1 MGVRLLV
8 LTVLSVALMVVDAR
22 FTLLKPVRS
31 QMSLVLMESYWIT
44 DLPQRLWQGV
54 ASQFGSRTE
63 LVAENEKLKTE
74 NLLLQGRMQ
83 KLAALTEQNVRLRE
97 LLNSSALV
105 NEKVEVAE
113 LIGMDPNP
121 FTHRIIINKGERD
134 GVVLGQPVLDAR
146 GLMGQV
152 VELMPYTSR
161 VLLLTDTTHS
171 IPVQVNRNGLRAIA
185 SGTGNPERLELRHVA
200 DTADIKEGDLLVS
213 SGLGQRFPA
222 GYPVATV
229 KEVIHDSGQPFAIVR
244 AVPTAALNRSRYLLL
259 VFSDNRTPEERAN
272 DAAVAQEAQDRQ
284 GGESAAP
291 ATAAPAPVPAT
302 VPETSSAC
310 TCDGGSGH
318 HADGHRTCR
327 ARCETDPLGH
337 PRARRAACS
346 ASPARRQ
353 TASLHAGHRA
363 SPRGSTRRMSSTQS
377 GNGWMV
383 WLTFAIGLLLSVSPL
398 PQFMEILRPLW
409 LALLLAFWALAL
421 PHKVGMVTA
430 WCLGLAEDVLYGTL
444 LGQNA
449 LILTLITFLVLS
461 LQQRLRMFPMWQQ
474 CLVILVIFG
483 LAQLVQLWLSA
494 LTGNRQPTLA
504 LVLPALVSA
513 LLWPWVSFGLR
524 GLRLRF
530 KIN

>member
-1 MGVRLLV
+1 LGVRLLV
-8 LTVLSVALMVVDAR
+8 LVVLSVTLMVVDAR
-22 FTLLKPVRS
+22 FTLLKPLRS
-31 QMSLVLMESYWIT
+31 QMSLVLMQSYWVT

-74 NLLLQGRMQ
+74 GLLLQGRLQ

-121 FTHRIIINKGERD
+121 FTHRILINKGERD

-161 VLLLTDTTHS
+161 VLLLTDSTHS

-259 VFSDNRTPEERAN
+259 VFTDGRSPEQRASDAAQAQEAADRQGQPVAPATLAPVVAPAATVAP
-272 DAAVAQEAQDRQ
+272 AAVAPV
-284 GGESAAP
+284 AP
-291 ATAAPAPVPAT
+291 ATAAPARGANNAHPTAT
-302 VPETSSAC
+302 HSSS
-310 TCDGGSGH
+310 TGRSGNGRNH
-318 HADGHRTCR
+318 STA
-327 ARCETDPLGH
+327 P
-337 PRARRAACS
+337 
-346 ASPARRQ
+346 ASPAPATTTPVG
-353 TASLHAGHRA
+353 TAPA
-363 SPRGSTRRMSSTQS
+363 SAAPATPVARPAATRESR
-377 GNGWMV
+377 
-383 WLTFAIGLLLSVSPL
+383 
-398 PQFMEILRPLW
+398 
-409 LALLLAFWALAL
+409 
-421 PHKVGMVTA
+421 
-430 WCLGLAEDVLYGTL
+430 
-444 LGQNA
+444 
-449 LILTLITFLVLS
+449 
-461 LQQRLRMFPMWQQ
+461 
-474 CLVILVIFG
+474 
-483 LAQLVQLWLSA
+483 
-494 LTGNRQPTLA
+494 
-504 LVLPALVSA
+504 
-513 LLWPWVSFGLR
+513 
-524 GLRLRF
+524 
-530 KIN
+530 

>member
-1 MGVRLLV
+1 MLV
-8 LTVLSVALMVVDAR
+8 VLSVAVMVVDAR

-31 QMSLVLMESYWIT
+31 QMSLVLMQSYWIA
-44 DLPQRLWQGV
+44 DLPERLYQGV

-63 LVAENEKLKTE
+63 LAADNEKLKTE
-74 NLLLQGRMQ
+74 NLLLQGRLQ

-259 VFSDNRTPEERAN
+259 VFSDGRSPEERAA
-272 DAAVAQEAQDRQ
+272 DAAQQQESL
-284 GGESAAP
+284 EHPSADPAVVPSATLP
-291 ATAAPAPVPAT
+291 ATTPAAATAAKPAATSPAKPATTRAAPAPAATPAATPAAAPTKTPAT
-302 VPETSSAC
+302 KAVAKPPAKPAATKTPATAPET
-310 TCDGGSGH
+310 
-318 HADGHRTCR
+318 
-327 ARCETDPLGH
+327 
-337 PRARRAACS
+337 PR
-346 ASPARRQ
+346 
-353 TASLHAGHRA
+353 
-363 SPRGSTRRMSSTQS
+363 
-377 GNGWMV
+377 
-383 WLTFAIGLLLSVSPL
+383 
-398 PQFMEILRPLW
+398 
-409 LALLLAFWALAL
+409 
-421 PHKVGMVTA
+421 
-430 WCLGLAEDVLYGTL
+430 
-444 LGQNA
+444 
-449 LILTLITFLVLS
+449 
-461 LQQRLRMFPMWQQ
+461 QREE
-474 CLVILVIFG
+474 
-483 LAQLVQLWLSA
+483 
-494 LTGNRQPTLA
+494 
-504 LVLPALVSA
+504 
-513 LLWPWVSFGLR
+513 
-524 GLRLRF
+524 
-530 KIN
+530 

>member
-1 MGVRLLV
+1 VRLLV
-8 LTVLSVALMVVDAR
+8 LVVLSVALMVVDAR

-31 QMSLVLMESYWIT
+31 QMSLVLMQSYWIT

-259 VFSDNRTPEERAN
+259 VFSDTRTPEERAN
-272 DAAVAQEAQDRQ
+272 DAAQAQESLDAQ
-284 GGESAAP
+284 GGGPVIPATVPKPALVPSAVAAP
-291 ATAAPAPVPAT
+291 ATPAAATPAAPATTPPAATPVKPTATHPAAPKPPAT
-302 VPETSSAC
+302 VP
-310 TCDGGSGH
+310 
-318 HADGHRTCR
+318 
-327 ARCETDPLGH
+327 
-337 PRARRAACS
+337 AA
-346 ASPARRQ
+346 AKPPA
-353 TASLHAGHRA
+353 
-363 SPRGSTRRMSSTQS
+363 
-377 GNGWMV
+377 
-383 WLTFAIGLLLSVSPL
+383 
-398 PQFMEILRPLW
+398 
-409 LALLLAFWALAL
+409 
-421 PHKVGMVTA
+421 
-430 WCLGLAEDVLYGTL
+430 
-444 LGQNA
+444 
-449 LILTLITFLVLS
+449 
-461 LQQRLRMFPMWQQ
+461 
-474 CLVILVIFG
+474 
-483 LAQLVQLWLSA
+483 AQ
-494 LTGNRQPTLA
+494 
-504 LVLPALVSA
+504 PAVVKPAAKPPVSA
-513 LLWPWVSFGLR
+513 PATPGGR
-524 GLRLRF
+524 E
-530 KIN
+530 

>member
-1 MGVRLLV
+1 MLV
-8 LTVLSVALMVVDAR
+8 VLSVALMVVDAR

-31 QMSLVLMESYWIT
+31 QMSMLMEAYTVT
-44 DLPQRLWQGV
+44 DLPDRFWQFV
-54 ASQFGSRTE
+54 SSQLGSRTE
-63 LVAENEKLKTE
+63 LVADNEKLKTE
-74 NLLLQGRMQ
+74 NLLLQGRLQ

-113 LIGMDPNP
+113 LIGIDPNP

-259 VFSDNRTPEERAN
+259 VFSDSRTPEERAN
-272 DAAVAQEAQDRQ
+272 DAAKAEEALHQPGGIIEAPKPAVTPAPAATPAVAPAATTH
-284 GGESAAP
+284 AAP
-291 ATAAPAPVPAT
+291 AAAAKPPVHTAPARPAA
-302 VPETSSAC
+302 VKP
-310 TCDGGSGH
+310 
-318 HADGHRTCR
+318 
-327 ARCETDPLGH
+327 P
-337 PRARRAACS
+337 AA
-346 ASPARRQ
+346 
-353 TASLHAGHRA
+353 T
-363 SPRGSTRRMSSTQS
+363 TQ
-377 GNGWMV
+377 GR
-383 WLTFAIGLLLSVSPL
+383 
-398 PQFMEILRPLW
+398 E
-409 LALLLAFWALAL
+409 
-421 PHKVGMVTA
+421 
-430 WCLGLAEDVLYGTL
+430 
-444 LGQNA
+444 
-449 LILTLITFLVLS
+449 
-461 LQQRLRMFPMWQQ
+461 
-474 CLVILVIFG
+474 
-483 LAQLVQLWLSA
+483 
-494 LTGNRQPTLA
+494 
-504 LVLPALVSA
+504 
-513 LLWPWVSFGLR
+513 
-524 GLRLRF
+524 
-530 KIN
+530 

>member
-8 LTVLSVALMVVDAR
+8 LVVLSVALMVVDAR

-31 QMSLVLMESYWIT
+31 QMSLVLMQTYWIT
-44 DLPQRLWQGV
+44 DLPQRLFQGV

-259 VFSDNRTPEERAN
+259 VFSDSRSPEERAN
-272 DAAVAQEAQDRQ
+272 DAAQAQEAEKN
-284 GGESAAP
+284 GEPLPIIPATVPKPVAVPAVAPTATPVPTATQPAAPTPASGAVKKPAPVVTPAAATPPAAAP
-291 ATAAPAPVPAT
+291 ATT
-302 VPETSSAC
+302 RE
-310 TCDGGSGH
+310 
-318 HADGHRTCR
+318 
-327 ARCETDPLGH
+327 
-337 PRARRAACS
+337 
-346 ASPARRQ
+346 RQ
-353 TASLHAGHRA
+353 
-363 SPRGSTRRMSSTQS
+363 
-377 GNGWMV
+377 
-383 WLTFAIGLLLSVSPL
+383 
-398 PQFMEILRPLW
+398 
-409 LALLLAFWALAL
+409 
-421 PHKVGMVTA
+421 
-430 WCLGLAEDVLYGTL
+430 
-444 LGQNA
+444 
-449 LILTLITFLVLS
+449 
-461 LQQRLRMFPMWQQ
+461 
-474 CLVILVIFG
+474 
-483 LAQLVQLWLSA
+483 
-494 LTGNRQPTLA
+494 
-504 LVLPALVSA
+504 
-513 LLWPWVSFGLR
+513 
-524 GLRLRF
+524 
-530 KIN
+530 

>member
-1 MGVRLLV
+1 MLV
-8 LTVLSVALMVVDAR
+8 VLSVAVMVVDAR
-22 FTLLKPVRS
+22 FTVLKPVRS
-31 QMSLVLMESYWIT
+31 QMSLVLMQSYWIA
-44 DLPQRLWQGV
+44 DLPERLYQGV

-63 LVAENEKLKTE
+63 LAADNEKLKTE
-74 NLLLQGRMQ
+74 NLLLQGRLQ

-259 VFSDNRTPEERAN
+259 VFSDGRSPEERAA
-272 DAAVAQEAQDRQ
+272 DAAQQQESLEHPSSDPAVVPSATLPAATPAAATAVKPGATTPAKPASTPATTPAATPAAAPTKTPATKPVAKPPAKP
-284 GGESAAP
+284 AATKPPATAP
-291 ATAAPAPVPAT
+291 ATSAPAR
-302 VPETSSAC
+302 E
-310 TCDGGSGH
+310 
-318 HADGHRTCR
+318 
-327 ARCETDPLGH
+327 
-337 PRARRAACS
+337 
-346 ASPARRQ
+346 
-353 TASLHAGHRA
+353 
-363 SPRGSTRRMSSTQS
+363 SPR
-377 GNGWMV
+377 
-383 WLTFAIGLLLSVSPL
+383 
-398 PQFMEILRPLW
+398 
-409 LALLLAFWALAL
+409 
-421 PHKVGMVTA
+421 
-430 WCLGLAEDVLYGTL
+430 
-444 LGQNA
+444 
-449 LILTLITFLVLS
+449 
-461 LQQRLRMFPMWQQ
+461 QREE
-474 CLVILVIFG
+474 
-483 LAQLVQLWLSA
+483 
-494 LTGNRQPTLA
+494 
-504 LVLPALVSA
+504 
-513 LLWPWVSFGLR
+513 
-524 GLRLRF
+524 
-530 KIN
+530 

>member
-8 LTVLSVALMVVDAR
+8 LVVLSVALMVVDAR

-31 QMSLVLMESYWIT
+31 QMSLVLMQTYWVT
-44 DLPQRLWQGV
+44 DLPQRLVQGV

-152 VELMPYTSR
+152 VELMPNTSR

-171 IPVQVNRNGLRAIA
+171 IPIQVNRNGLRAIA
-185 SGTGNPERLELRHVA
+185 SGTGNPERLELRHVP
-200 DTADIKEGDLLVS
+200 DTADIKVGDLLAS

-229 KEVIHDSGQPFAIVR
+229 NEVIHDSGQPFAIVR

-259 VFSDNRTPEERAN
+259 VFSDSRTPEERAN
-272 DAAVAQEAQDRQ
+272 DAAQAQEAEQK
-284 GGESAAP
+284 GEAGPIVPATVPKPAP
-291 ATAAPAPVPAT
+291 TTPAPTAAPAPAAPAATDPKTVKKPAPAAAKPPAAAPAT
-302 VPETSSAC
+302 
-310 TCDGGSGH
+310 
-318 HADGHRTCR
+318 
-327 ARCETDPLGH
+327 
-337 PRARRAACS
+337 
-346 ASPARRQ
+346 
-353 TASLHAGHRA
+353 
-363 SPRGSTRRMSSTQS
+363 TRER
-377 GNGWMV
+377 
-383 WLTFAIGLLLSVSPL
+383 
-398 PQFMEILRPLW
+398 E
-409 LALLLAFWALAL
+409 
-421 PHKVGMVTA
+421 
-430 WCLGLAEDVLYGTL
+430 
-444 LGQNA
+444 
-449 LILTLITFLVLS
+449 
-461 LQQRLRMFPMWQQ
+461 
-474 CLVILVIFG
+474 
-483 LAQLVQLWLSA
+483 
-494 LTGNRQPTLA
+494 
-504 LVLPALVSA
+504 
-513 LLWPWVSFGLR
+513 
-524 GLRLRF
+524 
-530 KIN
+530 

>member
-8 LTVLSVALMVVDAR
+8 LVVLSVALMVVDAR
-22 FTLLKPVRS
+22 FALLKPVRS
-31 QMSLVLMESYWIT
+31 QMSLVLMQTYWIT
-44 DLPQRLWQGV
+44 DLPQRLYQGV

-272 DAAVAQEAQDRQ
+272 DAAQAQEAEDQKN
-284 GGESAAP
+284 GTAP
-291 ATAAPAPVPAT
+291 IIPAT
-302 VPETSSAC
+302 VPK
-310 TCDGGSGH
+310 
-318 HADGHRTCR
+318 
-327 ARCETDPLGH
+327 
-337 PRARRAACS
+337 
-346 ASPARRQ
+346 PAPA
-353 TASLHAGHRA
+353 TPAVVPA
-363 SPRGSTRRMSSTQS
+363 
-377 GNGWMV
+377 
-383 WLTFAIGLLLSVSPL
+383 
-398 PQFMEILRPLW
+398 
-409 LALLLAFWALAL
+409 
-421 PHKVGMVTA
+421 VTA
-430 WCLGLAEDVLYGTL
+430 PVATPVKPAAHPVKPAATKPP
-444 LGQNA
+444 A
-449 LILTLITFLVLS
+449 STPAAATPATKPPAAPAARPATTAPATTR
-461 LQQRLRMFPMWQQ
+461 QREE
-474 CLVILVIFG
+474 
-483 LAQLVQLWLSA
+483 
-494 LTGNRQPTLA
+494 
-504 LVLPALVSA
+504 
-513 LLWPWVSFGLR
+513 
-524 GLRLRF
+524 
-530 KIN
+530 

>member
-1 MGVRLLV
+1 MLV
-8 LTVLSVALMVVDAR
+8 VLSVALMVVDAR

-31 QMSLVLMESYWIT
+31 QMSLVLMQSYWIT

-259 VFSDNRTPEERAN
+259 VFSDNRTAEERAN
-272 DAAVAQEAQDRQ
+272 DAAQAQEAQDQQ
-284 GGESAAP
+284 GGT
-291 ATAAPAPVPAT
+291 ATPVVPAT
-302 VPETSSAC
+302 VPKPVVPTTPA
-310 TCDGGSGH
+310 TATAPAAPAAAPATPAATTPVKPVAHPAPVKPAATRPAAPKPPAAAPAPTGG
-318 HADGHRTCR
+318 R
-327 ARCETDPLGH
+327 E
-337 PRARRAACS
+337 
-346 ASPARRQ
+346 
-353 TASLHAGHRA
+353 
-363 SPRGSTRRMSSTQS
+363 
-377 GNGWMV
+377 
-383 WLTFAIGLLLSVSPL
+383 
-398 PQFMEILRPLW
+398 
-409 LALLLAFWALAL
+409 
-421 PHKVGMVTA
+421 
-430 WCLGLAEDVLYGTL
+430 
-444 LGQNA
+444 
-449 LILTLITFLVLS
+449 
-461 LQQRLRMFPMWQQ
+461 
-474 CLVILVIFG
+474 
-483 LAQLVQLWLSA
+483 
-494 LTGNRQPTLA
+494 
-504 LVLPALVSA
+504 
-513 LLWPWVSFGLR
+513 
-524 GLRLRF
+524 
-530 KIN
+530 

>member
-1 MGVRLLV
+1 MRLLV
-8 LTVLSVALMVVDAR
+8 LVVLSVALMVVDAR
-22 FTLLKPVRS
+22 FTVLKPLRS
-31 QMSLVLMESYWIT
+31 QMSLVLMQSYWVV
-44 DLPQRLWQGV
+44 DLPQRLYQGV

-63 LVAENEKLKTE
+63 LLAENEKLKTE
-74 NLLLQGRMQ
+74 ALLLQGRLQ

-259 VFSDNRTPEERAN
+259 VFSDGRSPEERAAE
-272 DAAVAQEAQDRQ
+272 AAQAQESAEKAAEPAATQ
-284 GGESAAP
+284 GSGTTAPAATAPVKPGAAP
-291 ATAAPAPVPAT
+291 AATTPVKPGTAAPTHSPTTPAT
-302 VPETSSAC
+302 TAPKPASKPASKPPAKPASTPATPPAVTKPPAAAPAATRERI
-310 TCDGGSGH
+310 DG
-318 HADGHRTCR
+318 
-327 ARCETDPLGH
+327 
-337 PRARRAACS
+337 
-346 ASPARRQ
+346 
-353 TASLHAGHRA
+353 
-363 SPRGSTRRMSSTQS
+363 
-377 GNGWMV
+377 
-383 WLTFAIGLLLSVSPL
+383 
-398 PQFMEILRPLW
+398 
-409 LALLLAFWALAL
+409 
-421 PHKVGMVTA
+421 
-430 WCLGLAEDVLYGTL
+430 
-444 LGQNA
+444 
-449 LILTLITFLVLS
+449 
-461 LQQRLRMFPMWQQ
+461 
-474 CLVILVIFG
+474 
-483 LAQLVQLWLSA
+483 
-494 LTGNRQPTLA
+494 
-504 LVLPALVSA
+504 
-513 LLWPWVSFGLR
+513 
-524 GLRLRF
+524 
-530 KIN
+530 

>member
-1 MGVRLLV
+1 MGVRFLV
-8 LTVLSVALMVVDAR
+8 LAVLSVALMVVDAR
-22 FTLLKPVRS
+22 FDVLKPARS
-31 QMSLVLMESYWIT
+31 QMSLVLMDAYWVT
-44 DLPQRLWQGV
+44 DLPERLWQGV
-54 ASQFGSRTE
+54 SSQFGSRTE

-113 LIGMDPNP
+113 LIGVDPNP

-134 GVVLGQPVLDAR
+134 GVILGQPVLDAR

-259 VFSDNRTPEERAN
+259 VFSDTRTPEERAN
-272 DAAVAQEAQDRQ
+272 DAAQAQESLDAQ
-284 GGESAAP
+284 GGG
-291 ATAAPAPVPAT
+291 PVIPAT
-302 VPETSSAC
+302 VPK
-310 TCDGGSGH
+310 
-318 HADGHRTCR
+318 
-327 ARCETDPLGH
+327 LV
-337 PRARRAACS
+337 
-346 ASPARRQ
+346 SPAAAVTPAAPAAAPAA
-353 TASLHAGHRA
+353 TAPAA
-363 SPRGSTRRMSSTQS
+363 APAAT
-377 GNGWMV
+377 
-383 WLTFAIGLLLSVSPL
+383 AP
-398 PQFMEILRPLW
+398 
-409 LALLLAFWALAL
+409 A
-421 PHKVGMVTA
+421 VT
-430 WCLGLAEDVLYGTL
+430 
-444 LGQNA
+444 
-449 LILTLITFLVLS
+449 
-461 LQQRLRMFPMWQQ
+461 
-474 CLVILVIFG
+474 
-483 LAQLVQLWLSA
+483 
-494 LTGNRQPTLA
+494 
-504 LVLPALVSA
+504 PAKPAAAAPAKPPAVVKPAVKPPVSA
-513 LLWPWVSFGLR
+513 PATPGGR
-524 GLRLRF
+524 E
-530 KIN
+530 

>member
-1 MGVRLLV
+1 MKPLFTKGPSLGVRLLV
-8 LTVLSVALMVVDAR
+8 LAVLAVALMVVDAR
-22 FTLLKPVRS
+22 FDLLKPARK
-31 QMSLVLMESYWIT
+31 QASLVLMDAYWIT
-44 DLPQRLWQGV
+44 DLPGRLWEGV

-259 VFSDNRTPEERAN
+259 VFSDSRTAEERAN
-272 DAAVAQEAQDRQ
+272 DAAQAQEQLDAH
-284 GGESAAP
+284 GGGPMLPASVPKPLIMPATP
-291 ATAAPAPVPAT
+291 STATAAPAAEAAAPAT
-302 VPETSSAC
+302 TPVKPAASKPPAAAPAAAKPPAASKPPAKPPAT
-310 TCDGGSGH
+310 TGG
-318 HADGHRTCR
+318 R
-327 ARCETDPLGH
+327 E
-337 PRARRAACS
+337 
-346 ASPARRQ
+346 
-353 TASLHAGHRA
+353 
-363 SPRGSTRRMSSTQS
+363 
-377 GNGWMV
+377 
-383 WLTFAIGLLLSVSPL
+383 
-398 PQFMEILRPLW
+398 
-409 LALLLAFWALAL
+409 
-421 PHKVGMVTA
+421 
-430 WCLGLAEDVLYGTL
+430 
-444 LGQNA
+444 
-449 LILTLITFLVLS
+449 
-461 LQQRLRMFPMWQQ
+461 
-474 CLVILVIFG
+474 
-483 LAQLVQLWLSA
+483 
-494 LTGNRQPTLA
+494 
-504 LVLPALVSA
+504 
-513 LLWPWVSFGLR
+513 
-524 GLRLRF
+524 
-530 KIN
+530 

>member
-1 MGVRLLV
+1 MRLLV
-8 LTVLSVALMVVDAR
+8 LAVLSVALMVVDAR
-22 FTLLKPVRS
+22 FTLVKPVRS
-31 QMSLVLMESYWIT
+31 QMSLALMQSYWIT

-259 VFSDNRTPEERAN
+259 VFTDSRSAEERAN
-272 DAAVAQEAQDRQ
+272 EAAQAQEALDQYGGGPMIPANMPRPAGVIPAAVAAPAVPAAADVPAAATPPKPAASQTVAKPPAAVQPAAKPPV
-284 GGESAAP
+284 STPAAP
-291 ATAAPAPVPAT
+291 
-302 VPETSSAC
+302 
-310 TCDGGSGH
+310 
-318 HADGHRTCR
+318 
-327 ARCETDPLGH
+327 
-337 PRARRAACS
+337 
-346 ASPARRQ
+346 
-353 TASLHAGHRA
+353 
-363 SPRGSTRRMSSTQS
+363 RGR
-377 GNGWMV
+377 
-383 WLTFAIGLLLSVSPL
+383 
-398 PQFMEILRPLW
+398 E
-409 LALLLAFWALAL
+409 
-421 PHKVGMVTA
+421 
-430 WCLGLAEDVLYGTL
+430 
-444 LGQNA
+444 
-449 LILTLITFLVLS
+449 
-461 LQQRLRMFPMWQQ
+461 
-474 CLVILVIFG
+474 
-483 LAQLVQLWLSA
+483 
-494 LTGNRQPTLA
+494 
-504 LVLPALVSA
+504 
-513 LLWPWVSFGLR
+513 
-524 GLRLRF
+524 
-530 KIN
+530 

>member
-1 MGVRLLV
+1 VLV
-8 LTVLSVALMVVDAR
+8 VLSVAVMVVDAR

-31 QMSLVLMESYWIT
+31 QMSLVLMQSYWIA
-44 DLPQRLWQGV
+44 DLPERLYQGV

-63 LVAENEKLKTE
+63 LAAENEKLKTE
-74 NLLLQGRMQ
+74 NLLLQGRLQ

-161 VLLLTDTTHS
+161 VLLLTDSTHS

-259 VFSDNRTPEERAN
+259 VFSDGRSPEERAA
-272 DAAVAQEAQDRQ
+272 DAAQQQESLDRQ
-284 GGESAAP
+284 AADPSAVPSATVPGAAP
-291 ATAAPAPVPAT
+291 AATPNKPVVPAT
-302 VPETSSAC
+302 VPKPAHSTSTA
-310 TCDGGSGH
+310 
-318 HADGHRTCR
+318 
-327 ARCETDPLGH
+327 P
-337 PRARRAACS
+337 AAAPAAAP
-346 ASPARRQ
+346 ASNTPA
-353 TASLHAGHRA
+353 TTPAKPAASKPPAH
-363 SPRGSTRRMSSTQS
+363 
-377 GNGWMV
+377 
-383 WLTFAIGLLLSVSPL
+383 
-398 PQFMEILRPLW
+398 
-409 LALLLAFWALAL
+409 
-421 PHKVGMVTA
+421 
-430 WCLGLAEDVLYGTL
+430 
-444 LGQNA
+444 
-449 LILTLITFLVLS
+449 
-461 LQQRLRMFPMWQQ
+461 
-474 CLVILVIFG
+474 
-483 LAQLVQLWLSA
+483 
-494 LTGNRQPTLA
+494 QPA
-504 LVLPALVSA
+504 KPAA
-513 LLWPWVSFGLR
+513 PKPATPAPAPAATHER
-524 GLRLRF
+524 EE
-530 KIN
+530 

>member
-1 MGVRLLV
+1 MKPLFTKGPSLGVRLLV
-8 LTVLSVALMVVDAR
+8 LVVLSVALMVVDAR

-31 QMSLVLMESYWIT
+31 QMSLVLMQSYWIT

-259 VFSDNRTPEERAN
+259 VFSDGRTAEERAN
-272 DAAVAQEAQDRQ
+272 EAAQAQEALDQY
-284 GGESAAP
+284 GGGPMIPSTVPRPAPNAAP
-291 ATAAPAPVPAT
+291 AAAAPAAATPAAATPAT
-302 VPETSSAC
+302 ATPAAATPAAA
-310 TCDGGSGH
+310 TP
-318 HADGHRTCR
+318 AKPPATTR
-327 ARCETDPLGH
+327 ATKP
-337 PRARRAACS
+337 PASQPAATKP
-346 ASPARRQ
+346 PA
-353 TASLHAGHRA
+353 AK
-363 SPRGSTRRMSSTQS
+363 P
-377 GNGWMV
+377 
-383 WLTFAIGLLLSVSPL
+383 P
-398 PQFMEILRPLW
+398 
-409 LALLLAFWALAL
+409 
-421 PHKVGMVTA
+421 
-430 WCLGLAEDVLYGTL
+430 
-444 LGQNA
+444 
-449 LILTLITFLVLS
+449 
-461 LQQRLRMFPMWQQ
+461 
-474 CLVILVIFG
+474 
-483 LAQLVQLWLSA
+483 
-494 LTGNRQPTLA
+494 
-504 LVLPALVSA
+504 VSA
-513 LLWPWVSFGLR
+513 PATTGGR
-524 GLRLRF
+524 E
-530 KIN
+530 

>member
-8 LTVLSVALMVVDAR
+8 LVVLSVALMVVDAR
-22 FTLLKPVRS
+22 FALLKPVRS
-31 QMSLVLMESYWIT
+31 QMSLVLMQTYWIT
-44 DLPQRLWQGV
+44 DLPQRLFQGV

-272 DAAVAQEAQDRQ
+272 EAAQAQEAEDKQN
-284 GGESAAP
+284 GAAP
-291 ATAAPAPVPAT
+291 IVPATVPKPAAATPATPAPVPAPVAT
-302 VPETSSAC
+302 PVKPAAHPVKPAATKPPASTPA
-310 TCDGGSGH
+310 T
-318 HADGHRTCR
+318 ATPATKPPAAAPV
-327 ARCETDPLGH
+327 ARP
-337 PRARRAACS
+337 AAT
-346 ASPARRQ
+346 APATTRQ
-353 TASLHAGHRA
+353 R
-363 SPRGSTRRMSSTQS
+363 
-377 GNGWMV
+377 
-383 WLTFAIGLLLSVSPL
+383 
-398 PQFMEILRPLW
+398 E
-409 LALLLAFWALAL
+409 
-421 PHKVGMVTA
+421 
-430 WCLGLAEDVLYGTL
+430 E
-444 LGQNA
+444 
-449 LILTLITFLVLS
+449 
-461 LQQRLRMFPMWQQ
+461 
-474 CLVILVIFG
+474 
-483 LAQLVQLWLSA
+483 
-494 LTGNRQPTLA
+494 
-504 LVLPALVSA
+504 
-513 LLWPWVSFGLR
+513 
-524 GLRLRF
+524 
-530 KIN
+530 

>member
-1 MGVRLLV
+1 VRLLV
-8 LTVLSVALMVVDAR
+8 LVVLSVALMVVDAR
-22 FTLLKPVRS
+22 FTVLKPVRS
-31 QMSLVLMESYWIT
+31 QMSLVLMQSYWIA
-44 DLPQRLWQGV
+44 DLPQRLYQGV

-63 LVAENEKLKTE
+63 LLAENEKLKTE
-74 NLLLQGRMQ
+74 ALLLQGRLQ

-97 LLNSSALV
+97 LLNSSTLV

-259 VFSDNRTPEERAN
+259 VFSDGRSPEQRAI
-272 DAAVAQEAQDRQ
+272 DAAQAQEAADRQ
-284 GGESAAP
+284 AADPSAPAANPATPAGTAPATGHVPAGTHAPAAPATPAATHAPATPAGTHAPASPATRANPASAAPAHTPAAQTP
-291 ATAAPAPVPAT
+291 ATAAPATRSV
-302 VPETSSAC
+302 
-310 TCDGGSGH
+310 
-318 HADGHRTCR
+318 
-327 ARCETDPLGH
+327 
-337 PRARRAACS
+337 
-346 ASPARRQ
+346 ASPAPKPSAKPAA
-353 TASLHAGHRA
+353 TKPPVAAPA
-363 SPRGSTRRMSSTQS
+363 KPRER
-377 GNGWMV
+377 
-383 WLTFAIGLLLSVSPL
+383 
-398 PQFMEILRPLW
+398 E
-409 LALLLAFWALAL
+409 
-421 PHKVGMVTA
+421 
-430 WCLGLAEDVLYGTL
+430 E
-444 LGQNA
+444 
-449 LILTLITFLVLS
+449 
-461 LQQRLRMFPMWQQ
+461 
-474 CLVILVIFG
+474 
-483 LAQLVQLWLSA
+483 
-494 LTGNRQPTLA
+494 
-504 LVLPALVSA
+504 
-513 LLWPWVSFGLR
+513 
-524 GLRLRF
+524 
-530 KIN
+530 

>member
-1 MGVRLLV
+1 MKPLFTKGPSLGVRLLV
-8 LTVLSVALMVVDAR
+8 LVVLSVALMVVDAR

-31 QMSLVLMESYWIT
+31 QMSLVLMQSYWIT

-63 LVAENEKLKTE
+63 LVAENEKLKSE

-83 KLAALTEQNVRLRE
+83 KLASLTEQNVRLRE

-134 GVVLGQPVLDAR
+134 GVILGQPVLDAR

-259 VFSDNRTPEERAN
+259 VFSDGRTAEERAN
-272 DAAVAQEAQDRQ
+272 EAAQAQEALDQH
-284 GGESAAP
+284 GGGPIIPATVPKPVPATTVVPAANAAP
-291 ATAAPAPVPAT
+291 ATPVAPPAAPAAPAPAATPAKPAAAKPHASQPAAAKPAVKPAAKPPVPA
-302 VPETSSAC
+302 P
-310 TCDGGSGH
+310 
-318 HADGHRTCR
+318 
-327 ARCETDPLGH
+327 
-337 PRARRAACS
+337 
-346 ASPARRQ
+346 AS
-353 TASLHAGHRA
+353 
-363 SPRGSTRRMSSTQS
+363 
-377 GNGWMV
+377 
-383 WLTFAIGLLLSVSPL
+383 
-398 PQFMEILRPLW
+398 
-409 LALLLAFWALAL
+409 
-421 PHKVGMVTA
+421 
-430 WCLGLAEDVLYGTL
+430 
-444 LGQNA
+444 
-449 LILTLITFLVLS
+449 
-461 LQQRLRMFPMWQQ
+461 
-474 CLVILVIFG
+474 
-483 LAQLVQLWLSA
+483 
-494 LTGNRQPTLA
+494 TGREE
-504 LVLPALVSA
+504 
-513 LLWPWVSFGLR
+513 
-524 GLRLRF
+524 
-530 KIN
+530 

>member
-1 MGVRLLV
+1 MRLLV
-8 LTVLSVALMVVDAR
+8 LVVLSVALMVVDAR
-22 FTLLKPVRS
+22 FSLLKPVRS
-31 QMSLVLMESYWIT
+31 QMSLVLMQTYWIT
-44 DLPQRLWQGV
+44 DLPQRLYQGV

-272 DAAVAQEAQDRQ
+272 DAAQAQEAEDQKN
-284 GGESAAP
+284 GTAPMIPATVPKPAPATPVVPAATPAVAAPVATPAKPAVHSATAVKPTAAKPPATTTPAAKPPAAAP
-291 ATAAPAPVPAT
+291 ATT
-302 VPETSSAC
+302 
-310 TCDGGSGH
+310 
-318 HADGHRTCR
+318 
-327 ARCETDPLGH
+327 
-337 PRARRAACS
+337 
-346 ASPARRQ
+346 RQ
-353 TASLHAGHRA
+353 R
-363 SPRGSTRRMSSTQS
+363 
-377 GNGWMV
+377 
-383 WLTFAIGLLLSVSPL
+383 
-398 PQFMEILRPLW
+398 E
-409 LALLLAFWALAL
+409 
-421 PHKVGMVTA
+421 
-430 WCLGLAEDVLYGTL
+430 E
-444 LGQNA
+444 
-449 LILTLITFLVLS
+449 
-461 LQQRLRMFPMWQQ
+461 
-474 CLVILVIFG
+474 
-483 LAQLVQLWLSA
+483 
-494 LTGNRQPTLA
+494 
-504 LVLPALVSA
+504 
-513 LLWPWVSFGLR
+513 
-524 GLRLRF
+524 
-530 KIN
+530 

>member
-1 MGVRLLV
+1 MKPLFAKGPSLGVRLLV
-8 LTVLSVALMVVDAR
+8 LVVLSVALMVVDAR

-31 QMSLVLMESYWIT
+31 QMSLVLMQSYWIT

-259 VFSDNRTPEERAN
+259 VFSDNRTVEERAN
-272 DAAVAQEAQDRQ
+272 DAAQAQEAQDQQ
-284 GGESAAP
+284 GGT
-291 ATAAPAPVPAT
+291 ATPVVPAT
-302 VPETSSAC
+302 VPKPIVPVTPATATAPAAPTVAPATPAATTPVKPVAHPAPVKPAATRPAAPKPPAAAPAS
-310 TCDGGSGH
+310 TGG
-318 HADGHRTCR
+318 R
-327 ARCETDPLGH
+327 E
-337 PRARRAACS
+337 
-346 ASPARRQ
+346 
-353 TASLHAGHRA
+353 
-363 SPRGSTRRMSSTQS
+363 
-377 GNGWMV
+377 
-383 WLTFAIGLLLSVSPL
+383 
-398 PQFMEILRPLW
+398 
-409 LALLLAFWALAL
+409 
-421 PHKVGMVTA
+421 
-430 WCLGLAEDVLYGTL
+430 
-444 LGQNA
+444 
-449 LILTLITFLVLS
+449 
-461 LQQRLRMFPMWQQ
+461 
-474 CLVILVIFG
+474 
-483 LAQLVQLWLSA
+483 
-494 LTGNRQPTLA
+494 
-504 LVLPALVSA
+504 
-513 LLWPWVSFGLR
+513 
-524 GLRLRF
+524 
-530 KIN
+530 

>member
-1 MGVRLLV
+1 MKPLFSKGPSLGVRLLV
-8 LTVLSVALMVVDAR
+8 LVVLSIALMVVDAR

-31 QMSLVLMESYWIT
+31 QMSLVLMQSYWIT

-134 GVVLGQPVLDAR
+134 GVILGQPVLDAR

-259 VFSDNRTPEERAN
+259 VFSDGRTAEERAN
-272 DAAVAQEAQDRQ
+272 DAAQAQEALDQH
-284 GGESAAP
+284 GGGPIIPATVPKPVPAAAVAPAAPVTSPAPAAPAP
-291 ATAAPAPVPAT
+291 ATAAPATPAKPAKPAAAKPPAASKPPAAKPAAKPPVPEPAAT
-302 VPETSSAC
+302 
-310 TCDGGSGH
+310 G
-318 HADGHRTCR
+318 
-327 ARCETDPLGH
+327 
-337 PRARRAACS
+337 
-346 ASPARRQ
+346 RQ
-353 TASLHAGHRA
+353 
-363 SPRGSTRRMSSTQS
+363 
-377 GNGWMV
+377 
-383 WLTFAIGLLLSVSPL
+383 
-398 PQFMEILRPLW
+398 E
-409 LALLLAFWALAL
+409 
-421 PHKVGMVTA
+421 
-430 WCLGLAEDVLYGTL
+430 
-444 LGQNA
+444 
-449 LILTLITFLVLS
+449 
-461 LQQRLRMFPMWQQ
+461 
-474 CLVILVIFG
+474 
-483 LAQLVQLWLSA
+483 
-494 LTGNRQPTLA
+494 
-504 LVLPALVSA
+504 
-513 LLWPWVSFGLR
+513 
-524 GLRLRF
+524 
-530 KIN
+530 